1 MCRNRIVV
9 HGNNHILVKC
19 KMITCHLIFSSRVCR
34 CSVMEF
40 PFSKGEGAIVII
52 IVIRV
57 VIIVIIIVIR
67 TAGWEECVGR
77 IALDTPSA
85 AEPAVGSAL
94 GGRHRKCAPFSVR
107 FMCSL
112 VI

>member
-1 MCRNRIVV
+1 
-9 HGNNHILVKC
+9 
-19 KMITCHLIFSSRVCR
+19 
-34 CSVMEF
+34 MEL

-77 IALDTPSA
+77 IALDTRSA
-85 AEPAVGSAL
+85 AEPASGSAL
-94 GGRHRKCAPFSVR
+94 GGRHRKFP
-107 FMCSL
+107 L
-112 VI
+112 LP